1 MFLLPKAP
9 TSPASVSLAASTS
22 RMTLVI
28 RHAAALYPCRVRD
41 EAPILDAWLRIE
53 GPTVVD
59 CGPEPCPEPFTRA
72 ERVLDGRGKVVLPG
86 FINLHH
92 HFFQSVTRAI
102 PVGLYAYSL
111 DWLRTMYPLW
121 QELDTQA
128 VDAAARLAS
137 AELLLTGA
145 TTSVDFAFLYP
156 GGRSEL
162 FDVEV
167 AAVRDMGMRLH
178 AIRGCTPR
186 LDGPI
191 EADLAMVRGARAIPL
206 VETADEILRACVAAI
221 SRHHDSSRH
230 AMCRVGVGP
239 TAIPLRTP
247 ELLEKLSRVALEAGC
262 DRHVHLQPRPTELEE
277 CARLHGCRPTE
288 FLRRVGWLG
297 ERSVIA
303 HATLHNAEDIRVLAD
318 TGTGVAHCPSQNM
331 RLGYPAGPIP
341 AMRAAGVQV
350 GVGVDGGSSNDSGS
364 YLGELRLAHMI
375 HRLDGVHPD
384 YGPSK
389 WMRASDVLWMATR
402 DSAAILGR
410 DDIGR
415 IEAGCAADVVL
426 IDLRQIGYAGTLHD
440 PLASIFF
447 AGDTTIVDTTVV
459 NGKLL
464 VEHGRLCQASEARI
478 IDDANRVAAAM
489 IQRAESR
496 TDRVFESMSG
506 ELLRLCRCG

>member
-1 MFLLPKAP
+1 
-9 TSPASVSLAASTS
+9 
-22 RMTLVI
+22 MTIVI
-28 RHAAALYPCRVRD
+28 RHAAALYPCRARG
-41 EAPILDAWLRIE
+41 EAPVVDAWLRIE
-53 GPTVVD
+53 GTGIVD
-59 CGPEPCPEPFTRA
+59 CGPEPCPEHFTHA
-72 ERVLDGRGKVVLPG
+72 ARVIDSRGKVVLPG

-92 HFFQSVTRAI
+92 HFFQSVSRAM

-121 QELDTQA
+121 QELDTEA

-145 TTSVDFAFLYP
+145 TTSVDFAYLYP
-156 GGRSEL
+156 AGRSEL

-167 AAVRDMGMRLH
+167 AAVRGMGLRLH

-186 LDGPI
+186 LDGSI
-191 EADLAMVRGARAIPL
+191 EADLASVRGTGKIRM
-206 VETADEILRACVAAI
+206 VEGTDEILQACSAAI
-221 SRHHDSSRH
+221 SRHHDSSRR

-239 TAIPLRTP
+239 TAIPFRTP
-247 ELLEKLSRVALEAGC
+247 DLMQSLSSLALEAGC

-288 FLRRVGWLG
+288 FLRRIGWLG
-297 ERSVIA
+297 ERSIIA
-303 HATLHNAEDIRVLAD
+303 HAALHETQDIRVLAD

-331 RLGYPAGPIP
+331 RLGYPAGAIP
-341 AMRAAGVQV
+341 AMRAAGVRV

-364 YLGELRLAHMI
+364 FLGELRLAHMI
-375 HRLDGVHPD
+375 HRLDGVHRN
-384 YGPSK
+384 YGPAE
-389 WMRASDVLWMATR
+389 WMRASDVLWLATR

-415 IEAGCAADVVL
+415 LEAGCAADVVL
-426 IDLRQIGYAGTLHD
+426 IDLRQIGYAGALHD
-440 PLASIFF
+440 PLSTILF
-447 AGDTTIVDTTVV
+447 AGDTTIVDTTIV
-459 NGKLL
+459 NGEVL
-464 VEHGRLCQASEARI
+464 VEHGRLCRADETRI

-489 IQRAESR
+489 IERAESR